1 MDRWFFAWSILI
13 NLFSLKFSYIIK
25 NINWLQERINEF
37 GDNNYFLIDCPG
49 QLELYSHYD
58 LMKQIIKSLK
68 RNGMNILS
76 VFCLDSTFLTERS
89 KFVSGCTLSLATMI
103 QLELPHITTL
113 TKADLI
119 TDKSILENM
128 NELDPTDIID
138 DSEILSGKKMA
149 NLTKALI
156 SMVKL

>member
-1 MDRWFFAWSILI
+1 MH
-13 NLFSLKFSYIIK
+13 
-25 NINWLQERINEF
+25 WLEERINDF

-58 LMKQIIKSLK
+58 LMKQILKNLK

-76 VFCLDSTFLTERS
+76 VFCLDSTFLTEQS

-103 QLELPHITTL
+103 QLELPHITVL

-119 TDKSILENM
+119 HEKSVLENL
-128 NELDPTDIID
+128 NDLDPRNIID
-138 DSEILSGKKMA
+138 ESDCLSGKRMA
-149 NLTKALI
+149 NLTKVLI
-156 SMVKL
+156 DMVKKINSFDFHYRILYIFYSK

>member
-1 MDRWFFAWSILI
+1 MH
-13 NLFSLKFSYIIK
+13 
-25 NINWLQERINEF
+25 WLEERINDF

-58 LMKQIIKSLK
+58 LMKQILKNLK

-76 VFCLDSTFLTERS
+76 VFCLDSTFLTEQS

-103 QLELPHITTL
+103 QLELPHITVL

-119 TDKSILENM
+119 HEKSVLENLKD
-128 NELDPTDIID
+128 LDPRNIID
-138 DSEILSGKKMA
+138 ESDCLSGKRMA
-149 NLTKALI
+149 NLTKVLI
-156 SMVKL
+156 DMVKKINSFNFH

>member
-1 MDRWFFAWSILI
+1 M
-13 NLFSLKFSYIIK
+13 
-25 NINWLQERINEF
+25 NWLEERINEF

-58 LMKQIIKSLK
+58 LMKQILKSLK

-76 VFCLDSTFLTERS
+76 VFCLDSTFLTEQS

-103 QLELPHITTL
+103 QLELPHITVL

-119 TDKSILENM
+119 NDKSVLENFSD
-128 NELDPTDIID
+128 LDPRNIID
-138 DSEILSGKKMA
+138 ESDCLSGKKMS
-149 NLTKALI
+149 NLTKVLI
-156 SMVKL
+156 DMVNDFINFIDYID

>member
-1 MDRWFFAWSILI
+1 MH
-13 NLFSLKFSYIIK
+13 
-25 NINWLQERINEF
+25 WLEERINDF

-58 LMKQIIKSLK
+58 LMKQILKNLK

-76 VFCLDSTFLTERS
+76 VFCLDSTFLTEQS

-103 QLELPHITTL
+103 QLELPHITVL

-119 TDKSILENM
+119 HEKSVLENL
-128 NELDPTDIID
+128 NDLDPRNIID
-138 DSEILSGKKMA
+138 ESDCLSGKRMA
-149 NLTKALI
+149 NLTKVLI
-156 SMVKL
+156 DMVKKINSFNFH

>member
-1 MDRWFFAWSILI
+1 M
-13 NLFSLKFSYIIK
+13 
-25 NINWLQERINEF
+25 NWLEERINEF

-58 LMKQIIKSLK
+58 LMKQIIKGLR

-76 VFCLDSTFLTERS
+76 VFCLDSTFLTEQS

-103 QLELPHITTL
+103 QLELPHITVL

-119 TDKSILENM
+119 NDKSVLENL
-128 NELDPTDIID
+128 NDLDPRNIID
-138 DSEILSGKKMA
+138 ESDSLSGKKMG
-149 NLTKALI
+149 NLTKVLI
-156 SMVKL
+156 DMVYFLID

>member
-1 MDRWFFAWSILI
+1 M
-13 NLFSLKFSYIIK
+13 
-25 NINWLQERINEF
+25 NWLEERINEF

-58 LMKQIIKSLK
+58 LMKQIIKGLK

-76 VFCLDSTFLTERS
+76 VFCLDSTFLTEQG

-103 QLELPHITTL
+103 QLELPHITVL

-119 TDKSILENM
+119 NDKNVLENL
-128 NELDPTDIID
+128 NDLDPRNIID
-138 DSEILSGKKMA
+138 ESDCLSGKKMG
-149 NLTKALI
+149 NLTKVLI
-156 SMVKL
+156 EMVSLFLQLNLKNKFNFRSKIIH

>member
-1 MDRWFFAWSILI
+1 MH
-13 NLFSLKFSYIIK
+13 
-25 NINWLQERINEF
+25 WLEERINDF

-58 LMKQIIKSLK
+58 LMKQILKNLK

-76 VFCLDSTFLTERS
+76 VFCLDSTFLTEQS

-103 QLELPHITTL
+103 QLELPHITVL

-119 TDKSILENM
+119 HEKSVLENL
-128 NELDPTDIID
+128 NDLDPRNIID
-138 DSEILSGKKMA
+138 ESDCLSGKRMA
-149 NLTKALI
+149 NLTKVLI
-156 SMVKL
+156 DMVKKINSFDFHYRILYILYSK

>member
-1 MDRWFFAWSILI
+1 M
-13 NLFSLKFSYIIK
+13 
-25 NINWLQERINEF
+25 NWLEERINEF

-58 LMKQIIKSLK
+58 LMKQIIKGLK

-76 VFCLDSTFLTERS
+76 VFCLDSTFLTEQS

-103 QLELPHITTL
+103 QLELPHITVL

-119 TDKSILENM
+119 NDKSVLENL
-128 NELDPTDIID
+128 NDLDPRNIID
-138 DSEILSGKKMA
+138 ESDSLSGKKMA
-149 NLTKALI
+149 NLTKVLI
-156 SMVKL
+156 DMVFYFSIFSIPIIVFIFK